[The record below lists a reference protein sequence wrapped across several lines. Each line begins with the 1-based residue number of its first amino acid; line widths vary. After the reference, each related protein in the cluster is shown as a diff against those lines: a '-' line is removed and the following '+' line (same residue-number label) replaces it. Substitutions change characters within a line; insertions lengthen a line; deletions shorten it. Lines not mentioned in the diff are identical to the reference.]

1 MSLPGGTHMSQ
12 PRFRYSMT
20 VCVLALALVVPE
32 SAFSDAIRA
41 AGRDA
46 VPQTPI
52 VNDDFYTTSSSQP
65 IRHVHRTSR
74 VHGRAAHA
82 GKLLRDDGRQSDVDF
97 LGSADPRRGACRV
110 RRQRQRGVHR
120 ELCHYVAESLRRRSY
135 GHLPAE
141 HLRIQPVREQ
151 SGYR

>member
-1 MSLPGGTHMSQ
+1 MSQ

-52 VNDDFYTTSSSQP
+52 VNDDFYSTSSSQP

-97 LGSADPRRGACRV
+97 LGSADPRRGACRI
-110 RRQRQRGVHR
+110 RRQRQRGVHWSFATTSR
-120 ELCHYVAESLRRRSY
+120 SLSGVVPMGTY
-135 GHLPAE
+135 QLNIYACNQCGNG
-141 HLRIQPVREQ
+141 PVTD
-151 SGYR
+151 SLTVSIP